1 MKLNKKINKLGLV
14 PIDDPIIKKK
24 YSFPQSVKRKYDYI
38 KDTEPLMLYSYDYL
52 KNNSYNEIR
61 KGYEAITGERHMKLL
76 DVIAFKLFMAMHR

>member
-1 MKLNKKINKLGLV
+1 
-14 PIDDPIIKKK
+14 
-24 YSFPQSVKRKYDYI
+24 
-38 KDTEPLMLYSYDYL
+38 MLYSYDYL